1 MPFWNA
7 LSFQDRNS
15 TTMNQFLMFNDHTI
29 IVVMVV
35 TVLTGYSVIVLILQ
49 TFFNKF
55 ILEEKTLE
63 RVWTIFPS
71 LSLLFVAVPS
81 IKILYLTEEILGPS
95 FSLKVMGHQWYWSY
109 EMPGFSQETDCFLKP
124 SSIARLIMADPQVA
138 VPMSKTIRLLVS
150 SQDVIH
156 SWALPSAGVKV
167 DANPG
172 RINQSQLVVKRPGLL
187 FGQCSEICGANHSFI
202 PITLKALYKPAN
214 RARTFLSKMWNKG
227 LFIPQTKPLSWT
239 LMAILMISVLILT
252 KKSLSR
258 KTVKKVDHHKH
269 PINKKWTW

>member
-15 TTMNQFLMFNDHTI
+15 TTINQFLMFNDHTI
-29 IVVMVV
+29 IVVIIV
-35 TVLTGYSVIVLILQ
+35 TALIGYSVMTLVSQ

-63 RVWTIFPS
+63 RIWTIFPS

-81 IKILYLTEEILGPS
+81 MKILYFTEEILGPS
-95 FSLKVMGHQWYWSY
+95 FSLKIIGHQWYWSY
-109 EMPGFSQETDCFLKP
+109 EIPRLFQETDRFLKP
-124 SSIARLIMADPQVA
+124 SSVARLLVADPQV
-138 VPMSKTIRLLVS
+138 VIPTSKTIRLLVS

-172 RINQSQLVVKRPGLL
+172 RINQSQLVIKRPGLL

-202 PITLKALYKPAN
+202 PITIKALYK
-214 RARTFLSKMWNKG
+214 L
-227 LFIPQTKPLSWT
+227 
-239 LMAILMISVLILT
+239 V
-252 KKSLSR
+252 
-258 KTVKKVDHHKH
+258 
-269 PINKKWTW
+269 